1 MGFRHVTLRQRLFH
15 AVQHEVD
22 DTKHRHVHEYLHE
35 FLLFFTNLMFL
46 IGSVCFLEGVGF
58 TFSVFMV
65 GDWLFIVAAFVQLA
79 LATQTLHEQF
89 VAKKHLSLKYD
100 ERDRHEVMETCFFF
114 IACFIFW
121 VGSVF
126 FMPGIYKTKDAEFI
140 GKEIGSWGFVI
151 GSMGLVLATYF
162 NALGLAAERA
172 KHPEDHDN
180 EYIVYKLH
188 CSALCLAQLGGVA
201 FACGS
206 FLYRPMFQNK
216 CAKQGEEIFD
226 TAVNSGTILYIAG
239 SLLLVVQSLL
249 MLIAAVLKHGGKR
262 SDDAEETAAASFKV
276 HRLGG
281 SIYGSTTKGGSI
293 EV

>member
-172 KHPEDHDN
+172 KHPEDTITN
-180 EYIVYKLH
+180 TSCTSCIVQPCAWHSLGAWHLLAGLSYTVL
-188 CSALCLAQLGGVA
+188 CSRTNAPSRVRKYLIQL
-201 FACGS
+201 
-206 FLYRPMFQNK
+206 
-216 CAKQGEEIFD
+216 
-226 TAVNSGTILYIAG
+226 
-239 SLLLVVQSLL
+239 
-249 MLIAAVLKHGGKR
+249 
-262 SDDAEETAAASFKV
+262 
-276 HRLGG
+276 
-281 SIYGSTTKGGSI
+281 
-293 EV
+293 